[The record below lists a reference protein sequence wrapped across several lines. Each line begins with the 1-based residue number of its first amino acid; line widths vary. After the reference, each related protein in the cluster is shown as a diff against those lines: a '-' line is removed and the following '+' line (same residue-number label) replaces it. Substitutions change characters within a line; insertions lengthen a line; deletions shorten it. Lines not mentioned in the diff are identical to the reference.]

1 MIGSGLVRFHPEVRR
16 KQDGN
21 GLADTVWKT
30 IQSAGPTILK
40 DVMLAGMEGLKAGV
54 KGKKVN
60 WRGSLAAAKKTLKR
74 KAVQELNQAIKK
86 KVRKDLFGF

>member
-1 MIGSGLVRFHPEVRR
+1 
-16 KQDGN
+16 
-21 GLADTVWKT
+21 
-30 IQSAGPTILK
+30 
-40 DVMLAGMEGLKAGV
+40 MEGLKAGV

-60 WRGSLAAAKKTLKR
+60 WRGGLTAAKKTLKR